1 VCRRCCIEV
10 HRPGIDPTDEKQYP
24 ELHAWM
30 LDKMDRFKKVFVPR
44 VKSLRLGDDTAAP
57 ESETESA

>member
-1 VCRRCCIEV
+1 VCRRRGIEV
-10 HRPGIDPTDEKQYP
+10 HRPGIDPADEKQYP

-44 VKSLRLGDDTAAP
+44 VKSLRLSDDTAAP
-57 ESETESA
+57 EGGIESA